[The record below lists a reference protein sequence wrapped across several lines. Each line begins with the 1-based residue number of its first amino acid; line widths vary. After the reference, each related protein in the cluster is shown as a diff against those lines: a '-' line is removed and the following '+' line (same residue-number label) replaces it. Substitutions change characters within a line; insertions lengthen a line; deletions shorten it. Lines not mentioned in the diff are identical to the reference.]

1 MPISAGSVIDQ
12 ARSRHAAFNKNQHP
26 NKGALQH
33 LSKYVKR
40 LHGQLAQL
48 DPSLVTVNVD
58 TALPLADH
66 DAGITLPTGTR
77 LVESIVGNYATTNSP
92 PRQPYRIRIIDY
104 VQRFAP
110 NAPRGAAWQQGGV
123 LYLRSPASIWQ
134 SFESVTIT
142 VATVPTDL
150 AELGDTLA
158 VPDSAEET
166 CVEEVAYWL
175 AKRVAQEK
183 DSNIDLG
190 TFKTCATE
198 AHEAFL
204 NDISNNMGNRMFFT
218 EDVWRP

>member
-1 MPISAGSVIDQ
+1 MPIQAGSVIDQ
-12 ARSRHAAFNKNQHP
+12 ARSRNAAFNKNQHP

-40 LHGQLAQL
+40 VHGLLAQL
-48 DPSLVTVNVD
+48 DPSLVTINVD
-58 TALPLADH
+58 TALPLVDF
-66 DAGITLPTGTR
+66 DAGITLPAGTR

-123 LYLRSPASIWQ
+123 MYLRSPASIWA
-134 SFESVTIT
+134 SFASVTMTI
-142 VATVPTDL
+142 ATMPTDL
-150 AELGDTLA
+150 ADLADTLA
-158 VPDSAEET
+158 LPDTAEEA
-166 CVEEVAYWL
+166 CIEEVAYFF

-183 DSNIDLG
+183 ESMVNIDV
-190 TFKTCATE
+190 FKACASE
-198 AHEAFL
+198 AHQAFFD
-204 NDISNNMGNRMFFT
+204 DISNNMGNRMFFI